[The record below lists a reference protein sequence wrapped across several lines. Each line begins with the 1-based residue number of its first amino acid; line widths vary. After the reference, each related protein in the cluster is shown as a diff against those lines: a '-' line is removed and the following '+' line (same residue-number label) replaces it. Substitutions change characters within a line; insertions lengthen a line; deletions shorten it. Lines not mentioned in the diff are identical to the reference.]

1 MQIKNSAF
9 DPPRLASPEFVA
21 ELIEEIDTQLEA
33 LNGLRKEFKKYSG
46 KIRVFEMRLMVIK
59 AELSSVLPFSNRFSE
74 IHTIYANLLMEII
87 EFRLNMQS

>member
-1 MQIKNSAF
+1 MQIKNSTF
-9 DPPRLASPEFVA
+9 EPPRLASPEFVA
-21 ELIEEIDTQLEA
+21 ELIEEIDMQLEA
-33 LNGLRKEFKKYSG
+33 LNDLRKEFKKYSG

-87 EFRLNMQS
+87 KFRLNMHS